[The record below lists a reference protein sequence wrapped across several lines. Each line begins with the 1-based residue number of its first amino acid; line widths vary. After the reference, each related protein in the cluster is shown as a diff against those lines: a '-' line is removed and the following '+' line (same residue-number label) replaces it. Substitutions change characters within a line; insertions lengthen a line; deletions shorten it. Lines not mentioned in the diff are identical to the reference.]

1 MQYRRARIKGGTYF
15 FTVNTHN
22 NRTLFNDSE
31 NIELLGKTFRRV
43 KKLHPFK
50 IDAFILLPDHL
61 HCIWTLPEGDN
72 DYSTRWRLIK
82 TLFTKSCKDSY
93 KLIPSSSRA
102 KKREQ
107 AIWQRRFWQHL
118 IRGEEDFIRHVEY
131 IHYNPVK
138 HGWSKAPK
146 H

>member
-22 NRTLFNDSE
+22 KRTLFNDPE
-31 NIELLGKTFRRV
+31 NTELLRKTFRRV

-61 HCIWTLPEGDN
+61 HCIWTLPEGDK
-72 DYSTRWRLIK
+72 DYATRWRLIK
-82 TLFTKSCKDSY
+82 TFFTKRCKDHCKQIQSE
-93 KLIPSSSRA
+93 SRT
-102 KKREQ
+102 KKKEQ
-107 AIWQRRFWQHL
+107 AIWQRRYWEHL
-118 IRGEEDFIRHVEY
+118 IRDEDDFKKHVEY

-138 HGWSKAPK
+138 HG
-146 H
+146 